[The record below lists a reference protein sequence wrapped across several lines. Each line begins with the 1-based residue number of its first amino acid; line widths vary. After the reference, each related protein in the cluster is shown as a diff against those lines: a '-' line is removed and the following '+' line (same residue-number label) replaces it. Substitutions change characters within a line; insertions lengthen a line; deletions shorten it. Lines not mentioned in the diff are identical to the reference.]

1 MEDPKENLDYRD
13 PDWLADRLGL
23 DKNTVYKFLH
33 DGTIPAIQLGRKWL
47 VSEAR
52 VAEWLRRETDAQ
64 TQVRRDA
71 ASSADRTVK
80 RMENFSA
87 AAQLALKQ
95 AHSEARRYNHPQ
107 LGQEHLLLG
116 LIADPEGVT
125 AKALRVLALEPGQL
139 RREVEAIVPAGST
152 PVARRLGRSVDAK
165 RAMRIAAKL
174 ARRAVKS
181 DGQAI
186 IGTDHLLLGVLLAH
200 QGLGHQLLRRHKITR
215 HRLRDVLAEQQR
227 KDLNPNQEKP

>member
-1 MEDPKENLDYRD
+1 MTEKEGNLDYRD
-13 PDWLADRLGL
+13 PDWVADRLGL
-23 DKNTVYKFLH
+23 DKNTVYKFLQ

-52 VAEWLRRETDAQ
+52 LAAWLRKETDAQ
-64 TQVRRDA
+64 TQARREA
-71 ASSADRTVK
+71 TTSADRTVK

-116 LIADPEGVT
+116 LVADADAST
-125 AKALRVLALEPGQL
+125 TKSLRALDLSPSQL
-139 RREVEAIVPAGST
+139 RREIESAAPPGST
-152 PVARRLGRSVDAK
+152 AVPRRLGRSSDAK
-165 RAMRIAAKL
+165 RAMRVAARL
-174 ARRAVKS
+174 ARRSVQS

-186 IGTDHLLLGVLLAH
+186 IGTDHLLMGVLLSH
-200 QGLGHQLLRRHKITR
+200 QGLGHQILRQHKITR
-215 HRLRDVLAEQQR
+215 RRLRDALTAER
-227 KDLNPNQEKP
+227 HADSTPNQENP

>member
-1 MEDPKENLDYRD
+1 MKEPEGQLDYRD

-23 DKNTVYKFLH
+23 DKNTVYKFLQ

-52 VAEWLRRETDAQ
+52 LAEWLRRETDSQ
-64 TQVRRDA
+64 TQARRAA
-71 ASSADRTVK
+71 ASSTERTVK

-116 LIADPEGVT
+116 LVADPDAST
-125 AKALRVLALEPGQL
+125 TKALRELAIEPGPL
-139 RREVEAIVPAGST
+139 RREIESAAPPGSMPVP
-152 PVARRLGRSVDAK
+152 RRLGRSVDAK
-165 RAMRIAAKL
+165 RAMRMAAKL
-174 ARRAVKS
+174 ARRAVQS

-186 IGTDHLLLGVLLAH
+186 IGTDHLLMGVLLSH
-200 QGLGHQLLRRHKITR
+200 QGLGHQILRQHKITR
-215 HRLRDVLAEQQR
+215 QRLRAALTEHRL
-227 KDLNPNQEKP
+227 KDSNPNQENP